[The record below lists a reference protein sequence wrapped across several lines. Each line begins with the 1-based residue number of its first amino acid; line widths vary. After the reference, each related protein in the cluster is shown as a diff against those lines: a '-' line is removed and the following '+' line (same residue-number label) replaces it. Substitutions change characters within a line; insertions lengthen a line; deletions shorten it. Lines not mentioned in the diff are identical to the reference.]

1 MKAKLYHELLQV
13 VPQIPRRSLASALP
27 PPHGPLLHPPPHPTA
42 RCSHA
47 PLQAAD
53 LKGAA
58 VGKRDAV
65 HNLAMANQAAAHF
78 RWRASSDKAVGAV
91 DMDRKAFRP
100 VGVRSNRRYAGPL
113 RH

>member
-1 MKAKLYHELLQV
+1 M
-13 VPQIPRRSLASALP
+13 
-27 PPHGPLLHPPPHPTA
+27 
-42 RCSHA
+42 
-47 PLQAAD
+47 
-53 LKGAA
+53 
-58 VGKRDAV
+58 GKRDAV